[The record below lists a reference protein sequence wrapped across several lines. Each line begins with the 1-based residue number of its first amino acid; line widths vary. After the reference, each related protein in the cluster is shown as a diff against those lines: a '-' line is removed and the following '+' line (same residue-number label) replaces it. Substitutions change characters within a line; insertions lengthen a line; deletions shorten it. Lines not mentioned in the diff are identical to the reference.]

1 MTDTMITI
9 SQDELGGADVL
20 NTVKAPRPQPGIGQ
34 ILIRVRAAGVN
45 PIDKSNRETG
55 IFLGQPP
62 FVLGWDVSGTVEAVG
77 MGVSVHQAGD
87 EVFGMLPFPG
97 AGGGYAQYVTAPAR
111 DFVPKPGNLTHE
123 EAAALPLAALT
134 AWQALVDTAH
144 IGADSKVLVIGA
156 AGGVGHLAVQIAKSR
171 GAHVTAVV
179 STANADF
186 ARSLGADE
194 VIDRTKTDFTVT
206 VRDLDVVLDTVGADL
221 LPALDSLRSGG
232 ILVALSPGAY
242 AAARA
247 EAERR
252 GIRAAT
258 LLVEADRLG
267 MTEIAELAAAKQLV
281 PAVDATYPL
290 EQAGAAQESR
300 PSHGKTVLVVP

>member
-9 SQDELGGADVL
+9 SQNELGGADVL
-20 NTVKAPRPQPGIGQ
+20 TAVTAPVPQPGIGQ
-34 ILIRVRAAGVN
+34 ILIRARAVGVN
-45 PIDKSNRETG
+45 PIDKANRETG
-55 IFLGQPP
+55 MFLGQPP

-77 MGVSVHQAGD
+77 MGVTVHQAGD

-97 AGGGYAQYVTAPAR
+97 VGGGYAQYVTTPAR

-144 IGADSKVLVIGA
+144 VGADTKVLVIGA

-194 VIDRTKTDFTVT
+194 VIDRTRTDFTAT
-206 VRDLDVVLDTVGADL
+206 VRDLDVMLDTVGADL
-221 LPALDSLRSGG
+221 IPALDSLRSGG
-232 ILVALSPGAY
+232 TLIALSPRAY
-242 AAARA
+242 AAASE

-267 MTEIAELAAAKQLV
+267 MTEIADLAAAKQLV

-290 EQAGAAQESR
+290 EQAGTAQEAK

>member
-1 MTDTMITI
+1 MTNTMIAI
-9 SQDELGGADVL
+9 SQDELGGAGVL
-20 NTVKAPRPQPGIGQ
+20 KTVTAPVPQPGIGQ
-34 ILIRVRAAGVN
+34 ILIRARAVGVN
-45 PIDKSNRETG
+45 PIDKANRETG
-55 IFLGQPP
+55 MFLGQPP

-77 MGVSVHQAGD
+77 MGVTVHQAGD

-97 AGGGYAQYVTAPAR
+97 VGGGYAQYVTTPAR

-144 IGADSKVLVIGA
+144 VGADTKVLVIGA

-194 VIDRTKTDFTVT
+194 VIDRTRTDFTAT
-206 VRDLDVVLDTVGADL
+206 VRDLDVMLDTVGADL
-221 LPALDSLRSGG
+221 IPALDSLRSGG
-232 ILVALSPGAY
+232 TLVALSPRAY
-242 AAARA
+242 AAASE

-267 MTEIAELAAAKQLV
+267 MTEIADLAAAKQLV

-290 EQAGAAQESR
+290 EQAGTAQEAK

>member
-9 SQDELGGADVL
+9 SQDKLGGADVL
-20 NTVKAPRPQPGIGQ
+20 KTVNAPVPQPGIGQ
-34 ILIRVRAAGVN
+34 ILIRARAAGVN
-45 PIDKSNRETG
+45 PIDKANRETG
-55 IFLGQPP
+55 LFLGQPP

-77 MGVSVHQAGD
+77 MGVTVHQAGD

-97 AGGGYAQYVTAPAR
+97 TGGGYAQYVTAPAR
-111 DFVPKPGNLTHE
+111 AFVAKPDSLTHE

-144 IGADSKVLVIGA
+144 IAAGTKVLVIGA

-171 GAHVTAVV
+171 GAQVTAVV
-179 STANADF
+179 STANTDF

-194 VIDRTKTDFTVT
+194 VIDRTKEDFTAA
-206 VRDLDVVLDTVGADL
+206 VRDLDVVLDTVGAEL
-221 LPALDSLRSGG
+221 VPALDCLRPGG
-232 ILVALSPGAY
+232 TLVALSPRAY
-242 AAARA
+242 AAARE

-267 MTEIAELAAAKQLV
+267 MTEIADLAAAKQLV

-290 EQAGAAQESR
+290 EQAGAAQEAR
-300 PSHGKTVLVVP
+300 PSHGKIVLVVP